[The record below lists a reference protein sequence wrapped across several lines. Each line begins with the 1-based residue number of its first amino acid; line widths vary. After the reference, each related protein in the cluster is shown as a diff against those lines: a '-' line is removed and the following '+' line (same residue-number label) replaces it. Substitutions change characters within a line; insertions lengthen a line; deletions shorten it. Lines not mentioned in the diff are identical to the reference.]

1 VHFVDSEDLEANSN
15 IFEMRRPGDAM
26 ILAGDVGGTK
36 VNLGLFEERG
46 GKLSEV
52 ALKRFPSQ
60 GYPGLE
66 KIMEEFLRDA
76 SGRVAAASFGIAGP
90 VVNNTVKATNLPWMV
105 DGAVL
110 ARELGIQRVRLL
122 NDLEAAAYG
131 VGVLGPADLETLH
144 AGVSADA
151 NRVVIAAGT
160 GLGEGILF
168 WDGKHHV
175 PIATE
180 GGHADFAPATEQQAQ
195 LWMWLKKS
203 NPNVSNELILAGK
216 GFKRLHEFLDGSVR
230 HDFDDASVDAAP
242 GITQRGLAGTCQVC
256 VKTIELFCEIYG
268 SEAGNMAVRAVA
280 RGGIYITGGIAVKIL
295 PKLKDGRFV
304 AAVKN
309 KEKMGA
315 FLEQIPIR
323 VVLNEKCPLLGAAYV
338 AWKGL

>member
-1 VHFVDSEDLEANSN
+1 
-15 IFEMRRPGDAM
+15 M

-46 GKLSEV
+46 GKLAQV
-52 ALKRFPSQ
+52 ALKKFPSQ
-60 GYPGLE
+60 SYPGLE
-66 KIMEEFLRDA
+66 KIMLEFLA
-76 SGRVAAASFGIAGP
+76 GVTGKVTCASFGIAGP
-90 VVNNTVKATNLPWMV
+90 VVNNTVKATNLPWVV

-110 ARELGIQRVRLL
+110 AKELGIARVRLL

-131 VGVLGPADLETLH
+131 VGVMEPKDLETLH
-144 AGVSADA
+144 AGTNVTDA

-168 WDGKHHV
+168 WDGKQHV

-180 GGHADFAPATEQQAQ
+180 GGHADFAPATEQHAE
-195 LWMWLKKS
+195 LWKFLRKT
-203 NPNVSNELILAGK
+203 NANVSVELILAGK
-216 GFKRLHEFLDGSVR
+216 GFRRLHEFLDPTLR
-230 HDFDDASVDAAP
+230 HDFDHAGVDPAP
-242 GITQRGLAGTCQVC
+242 GITHRGLDGTCPVC

-268 SEAGNMAVRAVA
+268 AEAGNMAVRAVA
-280 RGGIYITGGIAVKIL
+280 RGGIFVTGGIAVKIL
-295 PKLKDGRFV
+295 PKMKDGRFV

-323 VVLNEKCPLLGAAYV
+323 VVLNEYCPLIGAAFV

>member
-1 VHFVDSEDLEANSN
+1 
-15 IFEMRRPGDAM
+15 M

-36 VNLGLFEERG
+36 ANLGLFEARA
-46 GKLSEV
+46 GKLAQV
-52 ALKRFPSQ
+52 ALKRFSSQ
-60 GYPGLE
+60 AYPGLE
-66 KIMEEFLRDA
+66 KIMTEFLA
-76 SGRVAAASFGIAGP
+76 GTNGKVTAASFGIAGP

-110 ARELGIQRVRLL
+110 AKELGIGRVRLL

-131 VGVLGPADLETLH
+131 VGVMEPGDLETLH
-144 AGVSADA
+144 AGASVTEA

-168 WDGKHHV
+168 WDGKQHV
-175 PIATE
+175 PMATE
-180 GGHADFAPATEQQAQ
+180 GGHADFAPATEQQAD
-195 LWMWLKKS
+195 LWKFLKKS
-203 NPNVSNELILAGK
+203 NANVSAELILAGK

-230 HDFDDASVDAAP
+230 HDFDDAGVDPAP
-242 GITQRGLAGTCQVC
+242 GITQRGLAGTCPVC
-256 VKTIELFCEIYG
+256 VSAIELFCEIYG
-268 SEAGNMAVRAVA
+268 AEAGNMAVRAVA
-280 RGGIYITGGIAVKIL
+280 RGGIYVAGGIAVKIL

-323 VVLNEKCPLLGAAYV
+323 VVLNERCPLMGAAFV